1 MRFASI
7 MMVAAAM
14 AACES
19 PTDTETADQYRW
31 AASYNAATKWGGVNG
46 AWRSAST
53 LEITADRRVLLG
65 NNYIINPQ
73 VGEST
78 ISWSMADG
86 NGTNASIQLLVESS
100 STYFWGDVG
109 VAGKLYQGWIQ
120 YPGEGKLDYRGLA
133 R

>member
-1 MRFASI
+1 M

-14 AACES
+14 AACQES
-19 PTDTETADQYRW
+19 PTEPADQYRW
-31 AASYNAATKWGGVNG
+31 AASYEAATKWGGVNG
-46 AWRSAST
+46 TWRSAAM

-78 ISWSMADG
+78 ITWSMADG

-120 YPGEGKLDYRGLA
+120 HPGEGKLDYRGLA

>member
-1 MRFASI
+1 M

-19 PTDTETADQYRW
+19 PTETADEYRW
-31 AASYNAATKWGGVNG
+31 AASYNAASV
-46 AWRSAST
+46 

-78 ISWSMADG
+78 ITWSMADG

-120 YPGEGKLDYRGLA
+120 YPGDGKLDYRGLA